1 MAGIYIHIPFCKQA
15 CHYCNF
21 HFSTKLN
28 DINTLVDCIQT
39 EIALQKNYLEGASIE
54 SIYFGGGT
62 PSLLSIVQIETILNS
77 IYKHNTIAKAVELTF
92 EMNPDDAH
100 AETMKQW
107 MALGINRLSIG
118 IQSFHETILQWMHRA
133 HTHTQAAACIGM
145 AQQVG
150 LTNISA
156 DLIYGNPGQTLAQW
170 EDDVHTLLQYN
181 IPHISSYALTV
192 EPNTALGKKIATKK
206 QPNINEADQHA
217 MFMSL
222 VHMLNTNG
230 YEHYEISNF
239 AKPGMHSKHNS
250 NYWRQQQYLGIGP
263 SAHSYNKTSRQWNI
277 SNNQAYTEALQQQQ
291 ILFEIEQLSTKDMFN
306 EYIMTALRTQEG
318 INKKY
323 IVDVFGATYIT
334 HLNQHVQKHILQH
347 NIIETNNHYLLTASG
362 KFFADGI
369 AADCFVDG

>member
-1 MAGIYIHIPFCKQA
+1 MAGIYIHVPFCKQA

-28 DINTLVDCIQT
+28 DIDTLVACMET
-39 EIALQKNYLEGASIE
+39 EMALQQPYLQDEVVE

-62 PSLLSIVQIETILNS
+62 PSLLSIAQLERILNTLH
-77 IYKHNTIAKAVELTF
+77 KHYHIAPTVELTL

-100 AETMKQW
+100 TETMKQW

-118 IQSFHETILQWMHRA
+118 VQSFDETILQWMHRA
-133 HTHTQAAACIGM
+133 HNQTQAKACIGM

-170 EDDVHTLLQYN
+170 QDDVNTLLQYN

-192 EPNTALGKKIATKK
+192 EPNTALGKKIAIKK
-206 QPNINEADQHA
+206 QTNINEAAQQA
-217 MFMSL
+217 MFTSL
-222 VHMLNTNG
+222 VHMLTAYG

-239 AKPGMHSKHNS
+239 AKPGMYSKHNR
-250 NYWRQQQYLGIGP
+250 NYWRQQKYLGIGP
-263 SAHSYNKTSRQWNI
+263 SAHSYNITSRQWNI
-277 SNNQAYTEALQQQQ
+277 SNNQAYVQALQQQQ
-291 ILFEIEQLSTKDMFN
+291 LPFDIEHLSQTDMFN
-306 EYIMTALRTQEG
+306 EYVMTALRTQEG
-318 INKKY
+318 IAKNY
-323 IVDVFGATYIT
+323 LAHEFNDTYNAHIK
-334 HLNQHVQKHILQH
+334 QHMQKHILQH
-347 NIIETNNHYLLTASG
+347 NVIETNSHYLLTASG

-369 AADCFVDG
+369 AADCFMGV